1 MRQLNSCNP
10 QRGVGTAEIGITLA
24 LVAILMIS
32 FLVLGSHLKFA
43 IEQAPPPQAETP
55 MEETITL
62 RTPQ

>member
-1 MRQLNSCNP
+1 LRQLNSYAP
-10 QRGVGTAEIGITLA
+10 HRGFGTAEVGITLA

-43 IEQAPPPQAETP
+43 IEQAVPPQAETP
-55 MEETITL
+55 AEETITL

>member
-1 MRQLNSCNP
+1 
-10 QRGVGTAEIGITLA
+10 VGITLA

-43 IEQAPPPQAETP
+43 IEQAVPPQAETP
-55 MEETITL
+55 AEETITL